1 MSFDRVAERL
11 LAEDPGLERGR
22 MMRAYGLKT
31 SGKFFAMEVDGDLVV
46 KLPAERV
53 EELVAGGAGQPFEVG
68 GRRMRE
74 WLRLPPL
81 DDEAWAAH
89 MREARG
95 FVAELVQRS
104 G

>member
-11 LAEDPGLERGR
+11 LAEDPQLERGR
-22 MMRAYGLKT
+22 MMHAFGLKT

-53 EELVAGGAGQPFEVG
+53 EELVATGAGRPFGTG

-74 WLRLPPL
+74 WVRLSPP
-81 DDEAWAAH
+81 DDEACAAF
-89 MREARG
+89 MGEARG
-95 FVAELVQRS
+95 FVAGLVQQS